1 LALRPPSRSR
11 LIGLHNMDWANYLR
25 DEAAR
30 YRQLAEQTDD
40 PVIINEMLELL
51 ALDRVQLLPA
61 EYVVEC
67 VEATLSQRQV
77 VCTECGCAIEQDPKS
92 PFVFT

>member
-1 LALRPPSRSR
+1 
-11 LIGLHNMDWANYLR
+11 MDWANYLR

-40 PVIINEMLELL
+40 PVIINEMPELL

-67 VEATLSQRQV
+67 VEATPSQRQV
-77 VCTECGCAIEQDPKS
+77 VCTDNAAAQ
-92 PFVFT
+92 